1 MEDATHL
8 PTKSLLSVFRKTS
21 HSVHFPTI
29 CFGAKT
35 LKHTVT
41 RWLWVLVGVFF
52 FTGELEPEDPLQ
64 LDFLTLLLIQA
75 CVLEHGTRLGP
86 RLYVSPPGDSL
97 VSGSLLSGPDGPASC
112 SPGPQAPSAH

>member
-35 LKHTVT
+35 LKHTV
-41 RWLWVLVGVFF
+41 RQDGCGFWLGFF